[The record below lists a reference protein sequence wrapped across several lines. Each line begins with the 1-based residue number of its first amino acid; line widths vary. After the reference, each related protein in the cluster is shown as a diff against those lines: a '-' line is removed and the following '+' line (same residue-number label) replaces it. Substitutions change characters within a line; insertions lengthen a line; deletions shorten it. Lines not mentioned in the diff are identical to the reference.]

1 MWNPS
6 NKTPLIPGNILNRKG
21 ARNTASV
28 PANVLKLLNE
38 GRIESANLCEWLVVD
53 QLALAEIVFRKLSW
67 QEHLAAL
74 KRKFKGEAP
83 ATAPKKT
90 AMIGKFLT
98 TIFTDPKGVGTAS
111 EQLLGETSDS
121 VRGWGAY
128 LIGLN
133 PELSLAEKFNMI
145 RPYAADAHMDVPE
158 IAWLALREEF
168 IENQAEVLAILKPFT
183 LDQHDRIRR
192 FSSELTRPRGVW
204 CRHVQALK
212 DDPAPGIALLEPLK
226 SDPSNYVRLSV
237 GNWLN
242 DASKSAP
249 DLVRKTCA
257 RWAEESPTKETA
269 HIIRRAL
276 RTLNKS

>member
-1 MWNPS
+1 M
-6 NKTPLIPGNILNRKG
+6 IPAHILNRTG

-28 PANVLKLLNE
+28 PADVLKLLNA
-38 GRIESANLCEWLVVD
+38 GKIESANLCEWLVVD
-53 QLALAEIVFRKLSW
+53 QLALAGIVFKKLSW
-67 QEHLAAL
+67 QEYLPAL
-74 KRKFKGEAP
+74 RRKFKEEAP

-90 AMIGKFLT
+90 AAIGKFLT
-98 TIFTDPKGVGTAS
+98 TIFTTRKSVETAS
-111 EQLLGETSDS
+111 ELFLRETSDS
-121 VRGWGAY
+121 ARAWGAY

-133 PELSLAEKFNMI
+133 PELSLAEKFNLI
-145 RPYAADAHMDVPE
+145 RPYAADAHMNVPE

-168 IENQAEVLAILKPFT
+168 IENQAEALTILKPFT

-192 FSSELTRPRGVW
+192 FVSELTRPREVW

-212 DDPAPGIALLEPLK
+212 DDPAPGIAILKPLK

-257 RWAEESPTKETA
+257 RWEKESPTKETA